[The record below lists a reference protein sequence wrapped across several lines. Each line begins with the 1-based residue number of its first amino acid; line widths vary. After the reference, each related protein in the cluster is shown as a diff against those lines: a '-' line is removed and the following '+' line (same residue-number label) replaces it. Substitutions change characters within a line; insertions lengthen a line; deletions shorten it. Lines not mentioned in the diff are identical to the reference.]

1 VCLDGESRVCL
12 DGQSRV
18 PGWQSL
24 DTGGSPSNPKRFLT
38 VRFYFGA
45 PIILKVRVFYHDKCF
60 DGACSASLFA
70 RFHRECITPNAEYT
84 YHGLVH
90 RAGALF
96 NEADFIGDENAIV
109 DFKYSASPAITWWFD
124 HHLSAFLTPEDHQD
138 YLRGLADG
146 RYGNRRFY
154 DPDYTSCASFLTHI
168 AETRFGFNAAP
179 VAELVKWADIVD
191 GALYASPEAAV
202 EMAEPAMK
210 LTLII
215 ESTQD
220 PAFIPRLIPLLT
232 EMPLADVL
240 QQPFVAE
247 LLPPLLE
254 RHQEALILIRE
265 RSESKDG
272 TIYFDIT
279 DHQLEGYNKFIPY
292 YLHPDATYSIGLSK
306 SSFRTKVAVGSNP
319 WTKAKPE
326 EMVNLAT
333 ICERY
338 GGGGH
343 ARVGAISFPPDKSD
357 LARTAAAEIVAEL
370 RAHNPMK

>member
-1 VCLDGESRVCL
+1 LER
-12 DGQSRV
+12 
-18 PGWQSL
+18 QSL
-24 DTGGSPSNPKRFLT
+24 N
-38 VRFYFGA
+38 
-45 PIILKVRVFYHDKCF
+45 VRVFYHDKCF

-70 RFHRECITPNAEYT
+70 RFHHECVTPAAEYE

-96 NEADFIGDENAIV
+96 NEADFTGDENAIV
-109 DFKYSASPAITWWFD
+109 DFKYSPSPKITWWFD
-124 HHLSAFLTPEDHQD
+124 HHLSAFLTPDDQQQYRRGIED
-138 YLRGLADG
+138 GSFV
-146 RYGNRRFY
+146 NRRFF
-154 DPDYTSCASFLTHI
+154 DPNYISCTSFLAHI
-168 AETRFGFNAAP
+168 ASTRFGFNAEP
-179 VAELVKWADIVD
+179 VAELVRWADIVD
-191 GALYASPEAAV
+191 GALYESPQAAV

-232 EMPLADVL
+232 SMPLADVL
-240 QQPFVAE
+240 NQPFVAE

-254 RHQEALILIRE
+254 RHEQALSLIKE

-292 YLHPDATYSIGLSK
+292 YLHPEATYSIGLSK
-306 SSFRTKVAVGSNP
+306 SSFRNKVSVGSNP
-319 WTKAKPE
+319 WTKAAPE
-326 EMVNLAT
+326 KMINLAT

-343 ARVGAISFPPDKSD
+343 ARVGAISFPPDRSD
-357 LARTAAAEIVAEL
+357 EARKAAAEIVAEL
-370 RAHNPMK
+370 RAHDPYK